1 MQVAA
6 TEDKNVDQTD
16 LIYGPIVMIQPS
28 DNIYYIYVCVSVC
41 ILRVLR
47 FSILNQNQ
55 PKLSHNLELW
65 IKKIVDAATP
75 PCHVRSA
82 CQAEKNTHVLRVNL

>member
-47 FSILNQNQ
+47 F
-55 PKLSHNLELW
+55 
-65 IKKIVDAATP
+65 
-75 PCHVRSA
+75 RF
-82 CQAEKNTHVLRVNL
+82 